1 MRRRSAPSGV
11 PVRAAVL
18 TIAVRLVASQ
28 CSHCCGSCDA
38 WDTTTG
44 LIAEDDGLGTANYF
58 DPTSLASFGSVSTDN
73 ESWYLSD
80 MMAPDGSWITTR
92 GNGPVDCAT
101 AHVRRVSLT
110 GTLFDATMQTILG
123 LGTGQDCVFGGA
135 VVTTAGDIVV
145 LASDSQQTYLASK
158 RR

>member
-1 MRRRSAPSGV
+1 M

-28 CSHCCGSCDA
+28 RSHCCGSCDA

-44 LIAEDDGLGTANYF
+44 LIAVDDGLGTANYF

-80 MMAPDGSWITTR
+80 MMAPDGSWITAR

-101 AHVRRVSLT
+101 AHVRR
-110 GTLFDATMQTILG
+110 
-123 LGTGQDCVFGGA
+123 
-135 VVTTAGDIVV
+135 
-145 LASDSQQTYLASK
+145 
-158 RR
+158 R